1 MRSPPAI
8 MPTIYCFEESAIL
21 ARKTAS
27 ILHARCRKIHER
39 RFPDGE
45 SLVKVDKSAAREV
58 VILRSLDHPDL
69 KLMPTLLA
77 ADALRRAGARN
88 VTLVAPYLAYMRQD
102 KIFAPGQPIS
112 QRVIGG
118 ILGRYFDRVL
128 TIEAHLHRI
137 QRLSEVVPSRRQ
149 SESLSAAPAIADWA
163 RASGQDCEDC
173 VIIGPDKE
181 SRPWIEAIAKA
192 SGREFAVG
200 DKHRTGDRKI
210 RVEFGELRAH
220 RRAIIVDDIAS
231 SGATLA
237 ATAQALRARGIRAI
251 DAVVVHAIFAVGAL
265 SIIRRGG
272 IRKLVSCDTIAHRTN
287 AISVAPLIAKVLAGA
302 A

>member
-1 MRSPPAI
+1 MA
-8 MPTIYCFEESAIL
+8 A
-21 ARKTAS
+21 KTAS
-27 ILHARCRKIHER
+27 IIGARCVKVGARQ
-39 RFPDGE
+39 FPDGE
-45 SLVKVDKSAAREV
+45 SLVQVDDVRMPEAV
-58 VILRSLDHPDL
+58 VLRSLDHPDA

-77 ADALRRAGARN
+77 ADALRRAGARS

-102 KIFAPGQPIS
+102 KMFEPGQPIS
-112 QRVIGG
+112 QRVIGD

-137 QRLSEVVPSRRQ
+137 PRLSEVVPSRRK
-149 SESLSAAPAIADWA
+149 SESLSAAPAIAEWV
-163 RASGQDCEDC
+163 RANEDDC
-173 VIIGPDKE
+173 VIVGPDKE

-192 SGREFAVG
+192 SRREFAVG
-200 DKHRTGDRKI
+200 DKRRTGDRKV
-210 RVEFGELRAH
+210 RVEFGEVRAH

-251 DAVVVHAIFAVGAL
+251 DAVVVHAIFAAGARAV
-265 SIIRRGG
+265 IRNAG

-287 AISVAPLIAKVLAGA
+287 AISVAPILAEA
-302 A
+302 LS